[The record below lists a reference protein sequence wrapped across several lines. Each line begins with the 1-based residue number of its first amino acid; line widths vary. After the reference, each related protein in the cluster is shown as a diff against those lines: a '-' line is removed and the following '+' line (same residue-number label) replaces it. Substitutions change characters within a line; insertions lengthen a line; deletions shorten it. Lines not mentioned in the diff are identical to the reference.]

1 MTTLDPVTRPRPR
14 FVASLWP
21 PARPARQERNW
32 AAVGLTLLAYLAAHV
47 FLAGRLP
54 VALSFFVVQPLLW
67 GGVALLAWLG
77 WQAAEAPPA
86 PLTRP
91 VALMAVLAGATQIAL
106 WLLAGVWW
114 GFGDS
119 PYSQAWSGRLGNL
132 LHAGVLLVGT
142 ECARYSLLVALGPR
156 RPLLAVGLTAL
167 FFTLLSVPPAQ
178 WLAGGDLGALLRLV
192 GERLLPGLAE
202 HGLAG
207 GLTLLGGPLAAL
219 LYRAPLSAFEWSAP
233 VLPDLPWA
241 VTAALGTL
249 YPAAALV
256 LVHQPATPPEGEA
269 SAAGPAPEWLA
280 VAVTATA
287 LVWLNTGLLGVQ
299 PTLISGPSMV
309 PTLRTG
315 DVALVQMTAPETIRV
330 GDIIRFRSGEAAIVH
345 RVVAIQPD
353 GQGGVFVTRG
363 DANNAD
369 DPPIPADALDGRVIL
384 VVPRLGWIGIGV
396 RQVVAWCLAL
406 LT

>member
-1 MTTLDPVTRPRPR
+1 VEWN
-14 FVASLWP
+14 FY
-21 PARPARQERNW
+21 
-32 AAVGLTLLAYLAAHV
+32 G
-47 FLAGRLP
+47 
-54 VALSFFVVQPLLW
+54 VQPLLW
-67 GGVALLAWLG
+67 CGVALLAWLG
-77 WQAAEAPPA
+77 WQAAEAPPPA
-86 PLTRP
+86 LTRA
-91 VALMAVLAGATQIAL
+91 VALMAALAGATQVAV
-106 WLLAGVWW
+106 WLLAGVWS
-114 GFGDS
+114 GFGGS
-119 PYSQAWSGRLGNL
+119 PYSQAWGGRLGNL
-132 LHAGVLLVGT
+132 LHIGALLVGT
-142 ECARYSLLVALGPR
+142 ESARYSLLAALGPR
-156 RPLLAVGLTAL
+156 RPLLTAGLTAL

-178 WLAGGDLGALLRLV
+178 WLTGGDPGALLRLA
-192 GERLLPGLAE
+192 GEQLLPGLAE

-207 GLTLLGGPLAAL
+207 GLALLGGPLAAL
-219 LYRAPLSAFEWSAP
+219 LYRAPLLAFEWFAP

-256 LVHQPATPPEGEA
+256 LVQQPSAPVDDE

-363 DANNAD
+363 DANNSD
-369 DPPIPADALDGRVIL
+369 DPPIPADALDGRVVL

-396 RQVVAWCLAL
+396 RQVVAWCLAFF
-406 LT
+406 T